1 MTIRKIIPKGLAV
14 SDLFIYT
21 ILLVIALT
29 MVLPFVHEFAKSLS
43 YPTEVA
49 AGRVSLWPQQFTWGN
64 YEYFY
69 RNHLKTL
76 SRAFL
81 NSIFVTGFGVIWS
94 TLQTAL
100 FAFPLSRPR
109 TEFRLTKPIMYLVLF
124 TLVFSPP
131 VIPYFLALKSYGL
144 MDTYWALILPGT
156 ILPFE
161 LILVITFF
169 KQLPEE
175 MFDACRIDGGSD
187 FHLFRHVALP
197 LSKAVL
203 VTIALFASVGL
214 WNIFFH
220 AMLFI
225 RNPKLQP
232 LQVFVRGILQA
243 GGDMPTGK
251 LLKDPFAET
260 ESTKSAI
267 IMLTTL
273 PIILV
278 YPLLQRYFA
287 KGFLLGAIKE

>member
-1 MTIRKIIPKGLAV
+1 MARKNSLKNITFSMIIVYGFLAIV
-14 SDLFIYT
+14 
-21 ILLVIALT
+21 ALT
-29 MVLPFVHEFAKSLS
+29 MVLPFVHEWAKSFS
-43 YPTEVA
+43 YPTEAA
-49 AGRVSLWPQQFTWGN
+49 AGRVAFWPRRFTLGN

-76 SRAFL
+76 ARAFK
-81 NSIFVTGFGVIWS
+81 NSIFITGVGVCWI
-94 TLQTAL
+94 TFNIAL
-100 FAFPLSRPR
+100 CAFPLSRPH

-131 VIPYFLALKSYGL
+131 VIPYFLAIKSYGL
-144 MDTYWALILPGT
+144 MDSRWALILPHT
-156 ILPFE
+156 VTPFE

-169 KQLPEE
+169 RQLPEE
-175 MFDACRIDGGSD
+175 MFDACRIDGGND
-187 FHLFRHVALP
+187 YHLFRHVALP

-203 VTIALFASVGL
+203 VTVALFTSVGL

-220 AMLFI
+220 AMLFL
-225 RNPKLQP
+225 RDPKLQP

-243 GGDMPTGK
+243 GGDMPTRK

-267 IMLTTL
+267 ILLTTL

-287 KGFLLGAIKE
+287 KGVLLGAVKE

>member
-1 MTIRKIIPKGLAV
+1 MTIRKIVPKWLTV
-14 SDLFIYT
+14 PDLCIYT

-29 MVLPFVHEFAKSLS
+29 MVLPFGHELAKSFS

-49 AGRVSLWPQQFTWGN
+49 AGRVSLWPKQFTWGN
-64 YEYFY
+64 YGYFY

-243 GGDMPTGK
+243 GGDMPTEH

-287 KGFLLGAIKE
+287 KGILLGAIKE

>member
-1 MTIRKIIPKGLAV
+1 MMTRKKFFKNITFSVIFV
-14 SDLFIYT
+14 YS
-21 ILLVIALT
+21 LLIVIGLT
-29 MVLPFVHEFAKSLS
+29 MVLPFVHEWAKSFS
-43 YPTEVA
+43 FPTEAA
-49 AGRVSLWPQQFTWGN
+49 AGRVALWPKHFTLGN

-69 RNHLKTL
+69 RNHLTTL
-76 SRAFL
+76 TRAFR
-81 NSIFVTGFGVIWS
+81 NSIFITGVGVLWI
-94 TLQTAL
+94 TFNIAL
-100 FAFPLSRPR
+100 FAFPLSRPD

-131 VIPYFLALKSYGL
+131 VIPYFLAIKSYGL
-144 MDTYWALILPGT
+144 MDTHWALILPHT
-156 ILPFE
+156 VLPFE

-169 KQLPEE
+169 RQLPEE
-175 MFDACRIDGGSD
+175 MFDACRIDGGND
-187 FHLFRHVALP
+187 YHLFRHVALP

-203 VTIALFASVGL
+203 VTVALFASVGL

-220 AMLFI
+220 AMLFL
-225 RNPKLQP
+225 RDPKLQP

-267 IMLTTL
+267 ILLTTL

-278 YPLLQRYFA
+278 YPMLQRYFA
-287 KGFLLGAIKE
+287 KGVLLGAIKE

>member
-1 MTIRKIIPKGLAV
+1 MTTQTTGTYRITIAEICIYLI
-14 SDLFIYT
+14 LFA
-21 ILLVIALT
+21 IALS
-29 MVLPFVHEFAKSLS
+29 MALPFVHELAKSFS

-49 AGRVSLWPQQFTWGN
+49 AGRVSLWPKQFTWGN

-69 RNHLKTL
+69 RNHRKTL

-81 NSIFVTGFGVIWS
+81 NSMFVTGFGVIWS
-94 TLQTAL
+94 TFNTAL

-109 TEFRLTKPIMYLVLF
+109 AEFRLTKPIMYLVLF

-156 ILPFE
+156 VMSFE

-175 MFDACRIDGGSD
+175 MFDACRIDGGND
-187 FHLFRHVALP
+187 WHLFRHVAIP

-203 VTIALFASVGL
+203 VTVALFASVGL

-220 AMLFI
+220 ALLFL

-243 GGDMPTGK
+243 GGDISSGQ

-260 ESTKSAI
+260 ESTKSALVL
-267 IMLTTL
+267 LTTL

-287 KGFLLGAIKE
+287 KGVLLGAIKE

>member
-1 MTIRKIIPKGLAV
+1 MERKIFPRRMTLSAIVVYSVLFAVGL
-14 SDLFIYT
+14 SML
-21 ILLVIALT
+21 
-29 MVLPFVHEFAKSLS
+29 LPFVHELAKSFS
-43 YPTEVA
+43 YPTEVE
-49 AGRVSLWPQQFTWGN
+49 AGRVALWPKRFTLGN

-69 RNHLKTL
+69 RLHLKTL
-76 SRAFL
+76 SRAFG
-81 NSIFVTGFGVIWS
+81 NSIFVTGFGALW
-94 TLQTAL
+94 TTFNMAL
-100 FAFPLSRPR
+100 FAFPLSRPAS
-109 TEFRLTKPIMYLVLF
+109 EFRLTKPIMYLVLF

-156 ILPFE
+156 IMPFE
-161 LILVITFF
+161 VILVITFF
-169 KQLPEE
+169 RQLPEE
-175 MFDACRIDGGSD
+175 MFDACRIDGGND
-187 FHLFRHVALP
+187 YHLFRHVALP

-203 VTIALFASVGL
+203 VTVALFASVGL

-225 RNPKLQP
+225 RDPKLQP

-267 IMLTTL
+267 ILLTTL

-287 KGFLLGAIKE
+287 KGVLLGAVKE